1 MQESI
6 LGTQGTAAEMSIE
19 IDECH
24 EWISLYLEG
33 HRSYLPAW
41 LYSPVTALACLI
53 ADAHSSLS
61 TASCSQFLMN
71 VRICLAN

>member
-1 MQESI
+1 
-6 LGTQGTAAEMSIE
+6 MSIE

-24 EWISLYLEG
+24 EWISLHLED
-33 HRSYLPAW
+33 HRYYLPAW

-61 TASCSQFLMN
+61 TAFSSHFLTN
-71 VRICLAN
+71 VRIGLAN